1 MSASSEDTEDDLYQI
16 QLNLCK
22 KGARTVKKV
31 LVGMSGGIDSSAA
44 VWLLKEQGYTVEG
57 VTLLLTEGSA
67 CGSSRDVE
75 DARLTARRMGI
86 AHRVLDERQWFY
98 DTVIRDFADTYA
110 SGATPN
116 PCIVCNREVKFGKL
130 MKRALA
136 EGFDAVATGH
146 YARVERAENGRW
158 LLKKALDSSKDQSY
172 VLYSLTQHQLAHTL
186 FPLGDRFKA
195 DLRVLAAEQGWEA
208 ANKPD
213 SQDIC
218 FIPDGDY
225 AAFLEKTMGVPREAG
240 DFVDM
245 NGQVV
250 GRHTGM
256 IGYTIGQRKGLGV
269 AFGEPRF
276 VVRKD
281 AALNTVTLGKS
292 EDLFTNMLIADRVN
306 WISISELTAPMTVTA
321 KTRYSQKEA
330 AAVIEPCGDSRV
342 KVTFSEPQRAI
353 TVGQAVVF
361 YDGELVVG
369 GGTIIQA

>member
-1 MSASSEDTEDDLYQI
+1 M
-16 QLNLCK
+16 
-22 KGARTVKKV
+22 KKV

-44 VWLLKEQGYTVEG
+44 VWLLKQQGYEVEG

-75 DARLTARRMGI
+75 DARLTAKRLGI

-110 SGATPN
+110 VGATPN
-116 PCIVCNREVKFGKL
+116 PCIVCNREVKFGRL
-130 MKRALA
+130 LTRALE

-146 YARVERAENGRW
+146 YARIERAENGRF
-158 LLKKALDSSKDQSY
+158 LLKKAADASKDQSY
-172 VLYSLTQHQLAHTL
+172 VLYSLTQEQLSHVL
-186 FPLGDRFKA
+186 FPLGDHFKA
-195 DLRVLAAEQGWEA
+195 ELRVLAAEQGWESA
-208 ANKPD
+208 HKPD

-225 AAFLEKTMGVPREAG
+225 AAFLEKTMGIHREPG
-240 DFVDM
+240 DFVDRD
-245 NGQVV
+245 GQVI
-250 GRHTGM
+250 GRHGGM

-281 AALNTVTLGKS
+281 VARNTVTLGKS
-292 EDLFTNMLIADRVN
+292 EDLFTNTLIADRLN
-306 WISISELTAPMTVTA
+306 WISIPTLTAPMTVTA
-321 KTRYSQKEA
+321 KTRYSQREA
-330 AAVIEPCGDSRV
+330 TAVIEPYGDSRV

-361 YDGELVVG
+361 YDGDTVVG
-369 GGTIIQA
+369 GGTITEN

>member
-1 MSASSEDTEDDLYQI
+1 M
-16 QLNLCK
+16 
-22 KGARTVKKV
+22 KKV

-86 AHRVLDERQWFY
+86 EHRTLDEQQWFH
-98 DTVIRDFADTYA
+98 DTVIRNFADTYQA
-110 SGATPN
+110 GATPN

-130 MKRALA
+130 MERALA

-146 YARVERAENGRW
+146 YARVEQAENGRW

-245 NGQVV
+245 SGQVI

-256 IGYTIGQRKGLGV
+256 IGYTVGQRKGLGV

-281 AALNTVTLGKS
+281 AARNTVTLGKS
-292 EDLFTNMLIADRVN
+292 EDLFTSKLVADRLN
-306 WISISELTAPMTVTA
+306 WIAIPELTAPMAVTA
-321 KTRYSQKEA
+321 KTRYSQREA
-330 AAVIEPCGDSRV
+330 AAVIEPLDDERV
-342 KVTFSEPQRAI
+342 RVTFAEPQRAI

-361 YDGELVVG
+361 YDGDTVVG
-369 GGTIIQA
+369 GGTITED

>member
-1 MSASSEDTEDDLYQI
+1 M
-16 QLNLCK
+16 
-22 KGARTVKKV
+22 KKV

-44 VWLLKEQGYTVEG
+44 VWLLQQQGYEAEG

-67 CGSSRDVE
+67 CGSSRDVT
-75 DARLTARRMGI
+75 DARLTAQRLGI
-86 AHRVLDERQWFY
+86 PHRVLDERQWFY

-110 SGATPN
+110 AGATPN

-130 MKRALA
+130 MEWAVA
-136 EGFDAVATGH
+136 EGFDAVATGP
-146 YARVERAENGRW
+146 YARVEQAENGRW
-158 LLKKALDSSKDQSY
+158 LLKKALDASKDQSY

-195 DLRVLAAEQGWEA
+195 DLRVLAAEKGWESA
-208 ANKPD
+208 HKPD

-225 AAFLEKTMGVPREAG
+225 AAFLESTMGVRREPG

-245 NGQVV
+245 DGQII
-250 GRHTGM
+250 GKHAGM

-281 AALNTVTLGKS
+281 AMQNTVTLGKS
-292 EDLFTNMLIADRVN
+292 EDLFTDTLIADRVN
-306 WISISELTAPMTVTA
+306 WIAIPELTEPISVTA
-321 KTRYSQKEA
+321 RTRYSQKEA
-330 AAVIEPCGDSRV
+330 QATIEPCGDGRV
-342 KVTFSEPQRAI
+342 QVTFLEPQRAI
-353 TVGQAVVF
+353 TIGQAVVF
-361 YDGELVVG
+361 YDGDTVVG
-369 GGTIIQA
+369 GGTITKV

>member
-1 MSASSEDTEDDLYQI
+1 M
-16 QLNLCK
+16 K
-22 KGARTVKKV
+22 KI
-31 LVGMSGGIDSSAA
+31 LVGMSGGVDSSAA
-44 VWLLKEQGYTVEG
+44 VWLLQQQGYEVEG

-75 DARLTARRMGI
+75 DARLTAKRLGI

-110 SGATPN
+110 EGATPN

-130 MKRALA
+130 LDYAL
-136 EGFDAVATGH
+136 EQGFDAVATGH
-146 YARVERAENGRW
+146 YARIEQAENGRG
-158 LLKKALDSSKDQSY
+158 LLKKAVDTSKDQSY
-172 VLYSLTQHQLAHTL
+172 VLYSLSQHQLAHTL
-186 FPLGDRFKA
+186 FPLGDHLKS

-225 AAFLEKTMGVPREAG
+225 AAFLEQAMGVRRKPG
-240 DFVDM
+240 DFVDTD
-245 NGQVV
+245 GEII
-250 GRHTGM
+250 GKHTGM

-281 AALNTVTLGKS
+281 AVRNTVTLGKS
-292 EDLFTNMLIADRVN
+292 EDLFTSELIADRLN
-306 WISISELTAPMTVTA
+306 WIAIPELTAPMAVTA

-330 AAVIEPCGDSRV
+330 AAVVTPCENGRV
-342 KVTFSEPQRAI
+342 RVTFSEPQRAI
-353 TVGQAVVF
+353 TAGQAVVF
-361 YDGELVVG
+361 YDDDIVIG
-369 GGTIIQA
+369 GGTITED

>member
-1 MSASSEDTEDDLYQI
+1 M
-16 QLNLCK
+16 K
-22 KGARTVKKV
+22 HV

-44 VWLLKEQGYTVEG
+44 VWLLKEQGYDVEG
-57 VTLLLTEGSA
+57 ITLLLTEGSA

-75 DARLTARRMGI
+75 DARLTAERLGI
-86 AHRVLDERQWFY
+86 PHRALDERQWFH

-110 SGATPN
+110 AGATPN

-130 MKRALA
+130 MERALA
-136 EGFDAVATGH
+136 DGFDAVATGH
-146 YARVERAENGRW
+146 YARVEQAENGRW

-172 VLYSLTQHQLAHTL
+172 VLYSLTQHQLSHIL

-195 DLRVLAAEQGWEA
+195 DLRELAAKQGWAA

-225 AAFLEKTMGVPREAG
+225 AAFLECKMGVRREPG
-240 DFVDM
+240 DFLDM
-245 NGQVV
+245 DGQVI
-250 GRHTGM
+250 GKHTGM

-281 AALNTVTLGKS
+281 AEHNTVTLGKS
-292 EDLFTNMLIADRVN
+292 EDLFRNRLIADRVN
-306 WISISELTAPMTVTA
+306 WIAIPELTEPMTVTA
-321 KTRYSQKEA
+321 KTRYSQKA
-330 AAVIEPCGDSRV
+330 AEAVIEPCDDGRV
-342 KVTFSEPQRAI
+342 RVTFSQPQRAI

-361 YDGELVVG
+361 YDGDSVVG
-369 GGTIIQA
+369 GGTITEV

>member
-1 MSASSEDTEDDLYQI
+1 M
-16 QLNLCK
+16 
-22 KGARTVKKV
+22 KKV

-44 VWLLKEQGYTVEG
+44 VWLLKAQGYAVEG
-57 VTLLLTEGSA
+57 ATLLLTEGSA
-67 CGSSRDVE
+67 CGSSLDVE
-75 DARLTARRMGI
+75 DARLTAQRMGI
-86 AHRVLDERQWFY
+86 PHRTLDERQWFH

-110 SGATPN
+110 AGATPN
-116 PCIVCNREVKFGKL
+116 PCIVCNREVKFGRL
-130 MKRALA
+130 LTRALE

-146 YARVERAENGRW
+146 YARVEQGESGRW
-158 LLKKALDSSKDQSY
+158 LLKKAIDSSKDQSY
-172 VLYSLTQHQLAHTL
+172 VLYSLTQHQLAHIL
-186 FPLGDRFKA
+186 FPLGDRLKA
-195 DLRVLAAEQGWEA
+195 DLRVFAAEKGWQA

-225 AAFLEKTMGVPREAG
+225 AAFLEQTMGVRREPG

-245 NGQVV
+245 CGQVI
-250 GRHTGM
+250 GKHTGM

-292 EDLFTNMLIADRVN
+292 EDLFTRELIAGRVN
-306 WISISELTAPMTVTA
+306 WIAIPDLNKPMAVTA
-321 KTRYSQKEA
+321 KTRYSQREA
-330 AAVIEPCGDSRV
+330 AAVIEPCGDARV
-342 KVTFSEPQRAI
+342 RVTFDEPQRAI

-369 GGTIIQA
+369 GGTITET

>member
-1 MSASSEDTEDDLYQI
+1 M
-16 QLNLCK
+16 
-22 KGARTVKKV
+22 KKV
-31 LVGMSGGIDSSAA
+31 LVGMSGGLDSSAA

-75 DARLTARRMGI
+75 DARLTAQRMGI
-86 AHRVLDERQWFY
+86 EHRTLDERQWFH

-110 SGATPN
+110 AGATPN

-130 MKRALA
+130 LAYAL
-136 EGFDAVATGH
+136 EQGFDAVATGH
-146 YARVERAENGRW
+146 YARIEQAENGRW
-158 LLKKALDSSKDQSY
+158 LLKKAADASKDQSY
-172 VLYSLTQHQLAHTL
+172 VLYSLTQHQLSHIL

-208 ANKPD
+208 AHKPD

-225 AAFLEKTMGVPREAG
+225 AAFLEQTMGIRREPG
-240 DFVDM
+240 NFVDM
-245 NGQVV
+245 SGQVI
-250 GRHTGM
+250 GKHTGM

-281 AALNTVTLGKS
+281 AVQNTVTLGKS
-292 EDLFTNMLIADRVN
+292 EDLFTSELMADRVN
-306 WISISELTAPMTVTA
+306 WIAIPELTEPMTVTA
-321 KTRYSQKEA
+321 KTRYSQREA
-330 AAVIEPCGDSRV
+330 SAVIEPCGDSQV
-342 KVTFSEPQRAI
+342 KVTFAEPQRAI

-361 YDGELVVG
+361 YDGDTVVG

>member
-1 MSASSEDTEDDLYQI
+1 M
-16 QLNLCK
+16 
-22 KGARTVKKV
+22 KKV

-44 VWLLKEQGYTVEG
+44 VWLLKQQGYAVEG

-67 CGSSRDVE
+67 CGSSRDVL
-75 DARLTARRMGI
+75 DARLTAQRLGI
-86 AHRVLDERQWFY
+86 PHRALDERQWFHES
-98 DTVIRDFADTYA
+98 VIRDFADTYA
-110 SGATPN
+110 RGATPN

-130 MKRALA
+130 LERALQ

-146 YARVERAENGRW
+146 YARVEQGENGRW
-158 LLKKALDSSKDQSY
+158 LLKKAVDSSKDQSY
-172 VLYSLTQHQLAHTL
+172 VLYSLTQQQLSHVL
-186 FPLGDRFKA
+186 FPLGDYLKA
-195 DLRVLAAEQGWEA
+195 DLRIFAAEQGWESA
-208 ANKPD
+208 HKPD

-225 AAFLEKTMGVPREAG
+225 AAFLEQTMGVRREPG

-245 NGQVV
+245 DGQVV

-276 VVRKD
+276 VVKKD
-281 AALNTVTLGKS
+281 ATCNTVTLGKS
-292 EDLFTNMLIADRVN
+292 EDLFTNELIADHVN
-306 WISISELTAPMTVTA
+306 WIAIPELTEPMVVTA

-330 AAVIEPCGDSRV
+330 QAVIEPLGDERV
-342 KVTFSEPQRAI
+342 RVVFSDPQRAI

-369 GGTIIQA
+369 GGTITET

>member
-1 MSASSEDTEDDLYQI
+1 M
-16 QLNLCK
+16 
-22 KGARTVKKV
+22 KKV
-31 LVGMSGGIDSSAA
+31 LVGMSGGVDSSAA
-44 VWLLKEQGYTVEG
+44 VWLLQQQGYEVEG

-75 DARLTARRMGI
+75 DARLTAKRLGI
-86 AHRVLDERQWFY
+86 AHRVLDERQWFR

-110 SGATPN
+110 AGATPN
-116 PCIVCNREVKFGKL
+116 PCIVCNREVKFGRL
-130 MKRALA
+130 LKRALE

-146 YARVERAENGRW
+146 YARIEQAENGRW
-158 LLKKALDSSKDQSY
+158 LLKKAVDAAKDQSY
-172 VLYSLTQHQLAHTL
+172 VLYSLTQEQLAHVL

-195 DLRVLAAEQGWEA
+195 DLRVLASEQGWESA
-208 ANKPD
+208 HKPD

-225 AAFLEKTMGVPREAG
+225 AAFLEQTMGVPREPG

-245 NGQVV
+245 DGKII

-256 IGYTIGQRKGLGV
+256 IGYTVGQRKGLGV

-281 AALNTVTLGKS
+281 ATRNTVTLGKS
-292 EDLFTNMLIADRVN
+292 EDLFTNTLVADRLN
-306 WISISELTAPMTVTA
+306 WISIPTLTVPMTVTA
-321 KTRYSQKEA
+321 KTRYSQREA
-330 AAVIEPCGDSRV
+330 EAVIEPYGALRV
-342 KVTFSEPQRAI
+342 KVTFSDPQRAI

-361 YDGELVVG
+361 YDGDTVVG
-369 GGTIIQA
+369 GGTITEA